1 MSQSSTS
8 NMQAPNPM
16 KKKVITAVIA
26 VLVGHLGALWALSHL
41 KTPELQPIEKKPIQ
55 VKFVQIKEDVPPP
68 PPPPPP
74 PPVKPKVEPK
84 PVVEKKV
91 TPPPPPIEK
100 PKLITQKQP
109 VVEKKAIQ
117 QPEEKIDHEKI
128 KREQEQ
134 QRQQQEQQRQ
144 EQLRQQQ
151 EQQRQEQQRL
161 EQQRQEQLRQ
171 QQEQQRQEQQRLE
184 QQRRQ
189 QEEANQPRKLT
200 AGEISWK
207 NRPSFEFDDDLLR
220 NQARSLVVRIQINPA
235 GKITDVTVIKSSGL
249 PNLDREVRSAVRSA
263 RMNPSNDGRAM
274 VADLPVNLQ
283 TSGQ

>member
-55 VKFVQIKEDVPPP
+55 VKFVQIKEDV
-68 PPPPPP
+68 PPPPP

-151 EQQRQEQQRL
+151 EQQRQEQLRQQQ

>member
-74 PPVKPKVEPK
+74 VKPKVEPK

-134 QRQQQEQQRQ
+134 Q
-144 EQLRQQQ
+144 RQQQ

>member
-8 NMQAPNPM
+8 NMQAPNSM
-16 KKKVITAVIA
+16 KQKVIVAVIA
-26 VLVGHLGALWALSHL
+26 VLVGHMGALWALSHL
-41 KTPELQPIEKKPIQ
+41 KTPELKPIEKKPIQ
-55 VKFVQIKEDVPPP
+55 VKFVKIKEEQVV

-84 PVVEKKV
+84 PVVEKKA
-91 TPPPPPIEK
+91 PPPPVEK
-100 PKLITQKQP
+100 PKLITQKKP

-117 QPEEKIDHEKI
+117 QEEPKIDHEKI

-134 QRQQQEQQRQ
+134 RQQEQQRL
-144 EQLRQQQ
+144 EQQRQ

-161 EQQRQEQLRQ
+161 EQQR
-171 QQEQQRQEQQRLE
+171 QEQQRQEQQRLE

-189 QEEANQPRKLT
+189 QEAQQPRKLS

-207 NRPSFEFDDDLLR
+207 KAPSFEFDDDLLK
-220 NQARSLVVRIQINPA
+220 NQDRSLVVRIEINPT
-235 GKITDVTVIKSSGL
+235 GKITNVTVLKSSGL
-249 PNLDREVRSAVRSA
+249 PSLDREVRSAVRAA

-274 VADLPVNLQ
+274 IADLPVSLK